1 MDARVFSVDQYRIT
15 AGVVDELVLAGVE
28 DVQLRR
34 QPAADQNSLAWLL
47 WHAARWEDVIVH
59 SWVCNQPQVF
69 DRQHWYDRL
78 ATGTRH
84 VGTAMTPDEV
94 GDLSERIDLVALRG
108 YRSALAE
115 ATTSAI
121 AVLDDGSFEEVVG
134 CDRLVAGQPDGA
146 FRNEQAAWM
155 DDFWSGHRASW
166 FLAFLNLHAAE
177 HLLGEAL
184 VVRSQLGLPLGL

>member
-1 MDARVFSVDQYRIT
+1 MDARVFFVDQYRIT
-15 AGVVDELVLAGVE
+15 AGVVDQLVLAGVE
-28 DVQLRR
+28 EAQLRR

-69 DRQHWYDRL
+69 DRQHWHDKL

-94 GDLSERIDLVALRG
+94 CDLSERIDLVALRG

-115 ATTSAI
+115 ATISAI

-134 CDRLVAGQPDGA
+134 DDRLVVGRPDGA
-146 FRNEQAAWM
+146 FRNEKAAWM
-155 DDFWSGHRASW
+155 DDFWSGHPVSW